1 MADRELCILGGGGH
15 ALVVFEAAVAAGWSV
30 AGFFDDEDAPG
41 LEAMTTRLG
50 PMPTS
55 AGNVACDAVLG
66 IGGLGG
72 RRRLLGVLEGV
83 RWASVVHPSAQ
94 VSATA
99 SVGPG
104 GYVGAGAIIN
114 GRATL
119 GPHAIVN
126 TGAIVEHDC
135 AIGEN
140 VHLAPRSVL
149 GGGVRVGDDT
159 LIGIGATV
167 LPLVSVGSECVISGG
182 GAAAHDVPDR
192 TTAIGVPARSTRP
205 VS

>member
-15 ALVVFEAAVAAGWSV
+15 ALVVLEAAAAAGWRV

-41 LEAMTTRLG
+41 LETMAPRLG

-55 AGNVACDAVLG
+55 AKDVACDAVLG

-94 VSATA
+94 VSKTA
-99 SVGPG
+99 SIGPG
-104 GYVGAGAIIN
+104 AFVGAGVIVN

-126 TGAIVEHDC
+126 TGSIVEHDC

-167 LPLVSVGSECVISGG
+167 LPLVRIGSECVVSGG

-192 TTAIGVPARSTRP
+192 TTAIGVPARPTRA